1 MSYRDHPADLN
12 DEISERHAS
21 HRQALG
27 SLSRSVPRFGHGS
40 RVPGW
45 DDAVDLTKDPA
56 VIPDPATTPV
66 PEDLRREIE
75 AAMAK
80 YPDRRSAA
88 IPSLHAAQAVHG
100 WCSPEA
106 IEQVAAVMRLTP
118 AYLTSVASFYD
129 MFELHPKH
137 THDVFVCTNIS
148 CSILG
153 ADEFYDAM
161 AAAADGQDVDV
172 RSFECLGR
180 VRHRADGIGR
190 RRVRRATG
198 ARGRRTDRR
207 GPRGRPPGARRQ
219 AAALP
224 TLGGPQRRG
233 STPSCRSS
241 PSPIIPTA
249 PTRPVSP
256 RPTKPPIAPGRARRW
271 SFPPKTRARHEADP
285 LRPHRRAGTEHA

>member
-1 MSYRDHPADLN
+1 MSFRERRVPDITGDLQFRRGVGE
-12 DEISERHAS
+12 DPGDRHVA
-21 HRQALG
+21 
-27 SLSRSVPRFGHGS
+27 RFGHGS

-56 VIPDPATTPV
+56 VIPDLATTPV

-75 AAMAK
+75 TAMAK

-106 IEQVAAVMRLTP
+106 IGQVAAVMRLTP

-161 AAAADGQDVDV
+161 AAAADGQDIDV
-172 RSFECLGR
+172 RSFECLGACDIAPMASVNGEYVGPLELADAER
-180 VRHRADGIGR
+180 IVEDLNAGQPVLRDKQLRYRASVDPNVQSMPGETAQEFSAPDHSDRADAIQ
-190 RRVRRATG
+190 T
-198 ARGRRTDRR
+198 
-207 GPRGRPPGARRQ
+207 
-219 AAALP
+219 
-224 TLGGPQRRG
+224 
-233 STPSCRSS
+233 
-241 PSPIIPTA
+241 
-249 PTRPVSP
+249 
-256 RPTKPPIAPGRARRW
+256 
-271 SFPPKTRARHEADP
+271 EADEARD
-285 LRPHRRAGTEHA
+285 RPGPDAPYEISPQDQSET

>member
-1 MSYRDHPADLN
+1 MTPPPTPN
-12 DEISERHAS
+12 T
-21 HRQALG
+21 
-27 SLSRSVPRFGHGS
+27 VPRFAHGS

-66 PEDLRREIE
+66 PDDLRREIE
-75 AAMAK
+75 ASMAK

-129 MFELHPKH
+129 MFELEPKH
-137 THDVFVCTNIS
+137 TNDVFVCTNIS

-161 AAAADGQDVDV
+161 AAAAEGQDIDV
-172 RSFECLGR
+172 RSFECLGACDIAPMASVNGEYVGPLELADAER
-180 VRHRADGIGR
+180 IVEDLNAGQPVLRDKQLRYRASVDPNADRSNGAVADEFSEPDHPHRADTAGLTEADE
-190 RRVRRATG
+190 VA
-198 ARGRRTDRR
+198 DRP
-207 GPRGRPPGARRQ
+207 GPSAP
-219 AAALP
+219 LE
-224 TLGGPQRRG
+224 
-233 STPSCRSS
+233 
-241 PSPIIPTA
+241 TA
-249 PTRPVSP
+249 PEI
-256 RPTKPPIAPGRARRW
+256 PPQDQ
-271 SFPPKTRARHEADP
+271 SET
-285 LRPHRRAGTEHA
+285 

>member
-1 MSYRDHPADLN
+1 MSFRDRRAADLN
-12 DEISERHAS
+12 DQLAQRHSE
-21 HRQALG
+21 HREPLG
-27 SLSRSVPRFGHGS
+27 SLSRRVSRFAHGS

-56 VIPDPATTPV
+56 VIPDPATTAV

-106 IEQVAAVMRLTP
+106 IDQVAAVMRLTP

-137 THDVFVCTNIS
+137 TNDVFVCTNIS

-161 AAAADGQDVDV
+161 AAAAEGQDIDV
-172 RSFECLGR
+172 RSFECLGACDIGPMAS
-180 VRHRADGIGR
+180 VNGEYVGPLELADAERI
-190 RRVRRATG
+190 VEDLNA
-198 ARGRRTDRR
+198 
-207 GPRGRPPGARRQ
+207 GRPVLSDKQLRYRRSVDPNVESE
-219 AAALP
+219 A
-224 TLGGPQRRG
+224 
-233 STPSCRSS
+233 SS
-241 PSPIIPTA
+241 PQEQS
-249 PTRPVSP
+249 
-256 RPTKPPIAPGRARRW
+256 
-271 SFPPKTRARHEADP
+271 
-285 LRPHRRAGTEHA
+285 GT